1 MSNFDKA
8 IEVVLKHEG
17 GLIDH
22 PNDPGGLTNFGIS
35 SRWAR
40 GANLKLDIRSLSK
53 EDAVKL
59 YRVYFWDYYDMVR
72 IRDEKLA
79 TKVFDTLVNVG
90 PSQTFKFL
98 QRALRSFGYS
108 HVVDDGAFGPITNN
122 AITMAIPNDIL
133 YAFRSEQAG
142 FYRLLAAMDSSKL
155 VFLKGW
161 LRRAYD
167 EI

>member
-8 IEVVLKHEG
+8 IIVVLKHEG
-17 GLIDH
+17 GLTNH
-22 PNDPGGLTNFGIS
+22 LNDPGGLTKFGIS
-35 SRWAR
+35 SRWAK
-40 GANLKLDIRSLSK
+40 GANLKLDIRSLTQ
-53 EDAVKL
+53 ENAIKL
-59 YRVYFWDYYDMVR
+59 YRIYFWDFYNMER

-79 TKVFDTLVNVG
+79 IKVFDTLVNTG
-90 PSQTFKFL
+90 PTQAFKFL

-108 HVVDDGAFGPITNN
+108 HVIDDGAFGPITSN
-122 AITMAIPNDIL
+122 ALAMAIPNDIL

-142 FYRLLAAMDSSKL
+142 FYRLLVAIEPSKR